1 MKADL
6 FRELLASTE
15 QALRHARGKRVLRT
29 TALPGPPAPL
39 DADAIR
45 ALRDRVNASQA
56 VFAHYL
62 NVSTKLVQA
71 WEASRRTPEGAALR
85 LLELA
90 VQQPKVV
97 FPGLAVR
104 RESLIK
110 ARNSRT
116 TTPRPKS
123 ATAKK
128 TSRPRKLV
136 SA

>member
-15 QALRHARGKRVLRT
+15 QALQHARGKRVLRT
-29 TALPGPPAPL
+29 TSLPGPPAPL

-71 WEASRRTPEGAALR
+71 WEASRRTPDGAALR

-97 FPGLAVR
+97 FPGLTVR
-104 RESLIK
+104 RAPQAETPTP
-110 ARNSRT
+110 RT
-116 TTPRPKS
+116 TTARRKPV
-123 ATAKK
+123 AAKK
-128 TSRPRKLV
+128 SPRRHKLV